1 MEVRYNVSGERR
13 KEMVKVISEALG
25 GWKPKYLL
33 MPSRAYQV
41 GDFHI
46 SKDGTLSFPG
56 RTDAELV
63 EPVLEALAKAG
74 FECEAAREAE
84 EQKTEEVAEMPNEAE
99 GPVNTSQFAGPYEM
113 PWDEDCNQKEMTDEE
128 MATAMEEQDR
138 LIAEAAAQQAER
150 EQKTESQA
158 EEQDS
163 KEVSD
168 QLAISM
174 PRESFTDEALENLD
188 HLLESKGELIK
199 KAFGIEEATYT
210 AADDRITF
218 NWLIGEIEPEKAKAA
233 QDFIGKL
240 CEMART
246 LKRVNAKA
254 KAVDNEKYA
263 FRCFLLRLGL
273 IGAEYK
279 ATRKILMA
287 NLSGNASFKSGKKKE
302 AAEHEES

>member
-1 MEVRYNVSGERR
+1 MEVRYNVTGERR

-74 FECEAAREAE
+74 FECEAAEEAE
-84 EQKTEEVAEMPNEAE
+84 EQKTEEVAEMPNEVAE
-99 GPVNTSQFAGPYEM
+99 PVNTSQFAGPYEM

-128 MATAMEEQDR
+128 MAAAMEEQDR
-138 LIAEAAAQQAER
+138 LIAEAAARQAER
-150 EQKTESQA
+150 EQKTESQV

-163 KEVSD
+163 KEFSD

-174 PRESFTDEALENLD
+174 PRESFTDEALKNLD

-210 AADDRITF
+210 LAENKVTF
-218 NWLIGEIEPEKAKAA
+218 NWLSGEITPEKAKAT

-273 IGAEYK
+273 IGNEYK
-279 ATRKILMA
+279 ATRKILLA

-302 AAEHEES
+302 AAEHEEG